1 MPTAIADQPIR
12 QRIEGN
18 LSRSLDATLTIRA
31 VEEGQADDGLLR
43 LQLSVSSEQPYT
55 RYGWSEDW
63 VEILGH
69 KSGEVDLARLNGGAA
84 VLANHDR
91 WKAVGNTPLA
101 SIGVVERA
109 WIDGNR
115 LMADLIISRREA
127 LADLRQDIA
136 DGLVRNVS
144 IGYQINERTLLKAYD
159 DQPNEYRVTSW
170 TPFEISLVDIPA
182 DASVGLGRQATEQD
196 APRYRVVDLPTPG
209 AAGSNLLKGKP
220 MNDIVTD
227 PAPVAAPAATR
238 SIELGPDPLTAER
251 ARVREISAI
260 GKQHNMGD
268 VAERAVEAGTSV
280 DAFRAQV
287 LERLTDAGALR
298 PAEDPHIGMSERD
311 LKQYSFC
318 RALLAAQDPANAA
331 AIAPFEVEC
340 SRAAQDKRGDDKHF
354 AGRDTAV
361 TIPVDVLARGMT
373 VNEQMARTVARQLI
387 QRAMQ
392 RAKAGGLDVSH
403 AYRDLTVGSATAG
416 GNLVATDLLGSS
428 FIELLRNSMVLDQLG
443 VTWLRDLNGNVAIP
457 SQTGGATGYWLAESG
472 APTES
477 AQTVGQMTLTPH
489 TMGAFTD
496 YSRRLLLQSSIDVEM
511 FVRADLAALL
521 GQTLQI
527 GSINGSGASNEVTG
541 LLNISGIGSVA
552 GGTNGLAPTYDH
564 MVDLESAVANAN
576 ADSGSLAYLTNT
588 KVRGKLRKTQ
598 EFASTNGKPVWT
610 SMAGQ
615 RGVGD
620 VLGYEAFTTNAVPSN
635 LTKGTSSGVCSA
647 IMFGNWADLVIGM
660 WGGLDIMLDPYTGA
674 TSGTRRVIALQDVDV
689 NARHAA
695 SFAAMKDALTA

>member
-1 MPTAIADQPIR
+1 MPTATATPAK
-12 QRIEGN
+12 QRIEGT
-18 LSRSLDATLTIRA
+18 LHRSLPATLTIRA
-31 VEEGQADDGLLR
+31 ADPGAADDGLLR
-43 LQLSVSSEQPYT
+43 LHLSVSSETPYL
-55 RYGWSEDW
+55 RASFWDDPW
-63 VEILGH
+63 VEVLGH
-69 KSGEVDLARLNGGAA
+69 RDGEVDLTRLNGGAA

-91 WKAVGNTPLA
+91 YTSHGNTPLA
-101 SIGVVERA
+101 RIGKVEKA
-109 WIDGNR
+109 WLVNGR
-115 LMADLIISRREA
+115 MEADLVISRREA
-127 LADLRQDIA
+127 LADLRQDIV
-136 DGLVRNVS
+136 DDLVNDVS
-144 IGYQINERTLLKAYD
+144 IGYQIGERTLTKAYD
-159 DQPNEYRVTSW
+159 DQPNEYRVTNW

-182 DASVGLGRQATEQD
+182 DATVGLGRNAAEQD
-196 APRYRVVDLPTPG
+196 QPRYRVVDLPTPG
-209 AAGSNLLKGKP
+209 AAGSLETKGSNMP
-220 MNDIVTD
+220 EMITD
-227 PAPVAAPAATR
+227 PAPVTAPAATR
-238 SIELGPDPLTAER
+238 SIELGADPLAGERER
-251 ARVREISAI
+251 AREIIAI
-260 GKQHNMGD
+260 GRAHNMGD
-268 VAERAVEAGTSV
+268 MADKAIDAGTSL
-280 DAFRAQV
+280 DAFRAMV
-287 LERLTDAGALR
+287 LQKLKDNGVLR
-298 PAEDPHIGMSERD
+298 PAESPELGMSKKDIE
-311 LKQYSFC
+311 QYSFC
-318 RALLAAQDPANAA
+318 RALLAASDPVNAA
-331 AIAPFEVEC
+331 KLAPFEHEC

-354 AGRDTAV
+354 AGRDTAI
-361 TIPVDVLARGMT
+361 TIPVDVLSRGMQ
-373 VNEQMARTVARQLI
+373 VDQGMARSVASSLI

-403 AYRDLTVGSATAG
+403 AYRALVVGTPTAG

-428 FIELLRNSMVLDQLG
+428 FIELLRNAMVLDQMG
-443 VTWLRDLNGNVAIP
+443 VTWLRDLNGNLAIP

-477 AQTVGQMTLTPH
+477 AQTIGQMGLTPK

-527 GSINGSGASNEVTG
+527 GAINGSGSSNEPTG

-552 GGTNGLAPTYDH
+552 GGTNGAAPTYEH

-598 EFASTNGKPVWT
+598 EFAGTNGKAVWT
-610 SMAGQ
+610 SAVGQ

-620 VLGYEAFTTNAVPSN
+620 VLGYESMTTNAVPSN

-674 TSGTRRVIALQDVDV
+674 TSGARRVIALQDVDV